1 MLCEERPKTHVSV
14 LFLGYLPVSEI
25 SESQGTQTVD
35 LVGATSFPHD
45 GTSLLSEK
53 LRSLYVIT
61 YT

>member
-1 MLCEERPKTHVSV
+1 MLCEERPKTHVYV

-45 GTSLLSEK
+45 GTVYH
-53 LRSLYVIT
+53 LRS
-61 YT
+61 